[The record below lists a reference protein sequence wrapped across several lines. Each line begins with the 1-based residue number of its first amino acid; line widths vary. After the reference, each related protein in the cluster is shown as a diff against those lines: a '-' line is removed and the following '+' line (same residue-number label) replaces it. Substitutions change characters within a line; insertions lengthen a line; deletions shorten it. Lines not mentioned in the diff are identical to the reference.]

1 MEIGMELLERFAN
14 GDIDAFETLFRQYQ
28 REVYGSIV
36 RLVRDPGAAED
47 LTVETFWR
55 LYRSHARFDASR
67 EFGAWAY
74 RVATNLALTHLRSV
88 KAEAMRVKQIAVP
101 AGSAVP
107 EREADIDRREATRVA
122 FASLPPKLQAVAR
135 LVLLDEK
142 SQAEAAE
149 LLGISV
155 AAVKSREFRAVRLLR
170 EKLEALGVKP

>member
-1 MEIGMELLERFAN
+1 MENGMELLERFAN

-28 REVYGSIV
+28 RDVYGWIV

-55 LYRSHARFDASR
+55 LYRSHARFDAKR

-74 RVATNLALTHLRSV
+74 RVATNLALTHLRSTR
-88 KAEAMRVKQIAVP
+88 AEALRVQSVAV
-101 AGSAVP
+101 AAWSETP
-107 EREADIDRREATRVA
+107 EPEADLDVRAATRAA
-122 FASLPPKLQAVAR
+122 FAALPPKLHAVAT
-135 LVLLDEK
+135 LVLLEEK

-155 AAVKSREFRAVRLLR
+155 SAVKSREFRAVRLLR